1 MKYNAIVDSG
11 IPILKRYDIPEH
23 LIPPV
28 SSDTCG
34 MVRRVWAMTDHL
46 QDSQVEIDAKIAA
59 GYFGGSKDVKTED
72 LHLTVGRAWE
82 DLEH

>member
-28 SSDTCG
+28 SL
-34 MVRRVWAMTDHL
+34 RVAWF
-46 QDSQVEIDAKIAA
+46 VES
-59 GYFGGSKDVKTED
+59 G
-72 LHLTVGRAWE
+72 L
-82 DLEH
+82 